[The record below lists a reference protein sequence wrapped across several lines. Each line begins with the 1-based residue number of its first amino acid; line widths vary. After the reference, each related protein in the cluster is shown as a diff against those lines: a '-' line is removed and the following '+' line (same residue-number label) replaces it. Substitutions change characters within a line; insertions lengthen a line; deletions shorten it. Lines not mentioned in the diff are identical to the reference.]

1 MSVEQQ
7 YNKVKENWGKILESM
22 SHKIST
28 PMYDGCVRPT
38 YPIELDG
45 SRLVIAVPNSFA
57 KAMVET
63 RFKPHFNESI
73 KEVTILDFD
82 IEFVIK
88 EVKTE
93 ETKEKEVEKRE
104 RKEHPA
110 TYALTTKA
118 NNIPSGYNNLN
129 TNHTFETYVVGN
141 NNNFSTAAAQKVAEC
156 PGSVYNPLFIYGG
169 VGLGKT
175 HLMHSIGNQMLANN
189 KNVKVLYI
197 SSEKFTTELINSIK
211 DQKTID
217 FKNKYRSIDL
227 LLIDDIQFIVGKE
240 RTQEEFFHTFNAL
253 YDEGKQIVLSS
264 DKPPKEI
271 SQLEDR
277 LRSRFEMGLIAD
289 VQPPDFETRI
299 AILKKKAEI
308 EKIQISDEILH
319 YIAGAFKDNVREL
332 EGAFIKV
339 IAYSSLTNI
348 PVTVNLARTILGR
361 ENPKEITLDGIQKA
375 VSNYYN
381 LDIEEIRGN
390 YKTKEVTWARH
401 VAMYIS
407 RDRTKYSL
415 QRISSSF
422 GRKDH
427 TTVLH
432 AYDKVK
438 NLIQTDPDMHNEIQ
452 KIIDMIEG

>member
-7 YNKVKENWGKILESM
+7 YNKIKENWGKILESM

-57 KAMVET
+57 KAMVEN

-73 KEVTILDFD
+73 KEVTLFDFD

-93 ETKEKEVEKRE
+93 EPKELQKKEK
-104 RKEHPA
+104 KEHPA
-110 TYALTTKA
+110 TYAL
-118 NNIPSGYNNLN
+118 NNKPTNFPAGYNNLN
-129 TNHTFETYVVGN
+129 HSHTFETYVVGN

-189 KNVKVLYI
+189 KNVKILYI

-217 FKNKYRSIDL
+217 FKNKYRNIDL

-319 YIAGAFKDNVREL
+319 YIAGTFKDNVREL

-361 ENPKEITLDGIQKA
+361 ENPKEITIEGIQKA

-381 LDIEEIRGN
+381 LGIEEIRGN